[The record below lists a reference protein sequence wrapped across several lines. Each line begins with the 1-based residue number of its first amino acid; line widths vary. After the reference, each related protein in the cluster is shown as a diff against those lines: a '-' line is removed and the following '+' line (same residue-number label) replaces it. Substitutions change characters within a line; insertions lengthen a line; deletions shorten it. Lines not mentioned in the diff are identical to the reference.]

1 MHSRAALLQLVAAAA
16 GAVAWTAPP
25 APLTNQTNLPPAT
38 PGVFA
43 SSARAAI
50 AADADAVFAAVLDF
64 AAYPDWNPFVRCV
77 RASVSRACGS
87 RVRACSSA
95 VLADAAF
102 VPLPADEQTV
112 AENKRAI
119 FVVQIPPLAGP
130 ISAGTPPD
138 PLNTQVS
145 LENVTHLEPAA
156 RRVAWAYA
164 AVPALAISAERW
176 SAVSVIADGPQAG
189 LALYESREVYAG
201 ALAPAVEALY
211 GTGLQEAYDAQ
222 AAALKQL
229 LEG

>member
-1 MHSRAALLQLVAAAA
+1 VDGAC
-16 GAVAWTAPP
+16 GAVDKPDESAARYAGRVRVVCARRDRRGRRRRLRRGPRLRCVP
-25 APLTNQTNLPPAT
+25 RLEPVRAVRARLRLGRARLTC
-38 PGVFA
+38 
-43 SSARAAI
+43 ARA
-50 AADADAVFAAVLDF
+50 
-64 AAYPDWNPFVRCV
+64 R
-77 RASVSRACGS
+77 R
-87 RVRACSSA
+87 SA
-95 VLADAAF
+95 VLTDAAF
-102 VPLPADEQTV
+102 VPLPTDEQTV

-145 LENVTHLEPAA
+145 LENVTHLEPAL

>member
-1 MHSRAALLQLVAAAA
+1 V
-16 GAVAWTAPP
+16 
-25 APLTNQTNLPPAT
+25 LT
-38 PGVFA
+38 
-43 SSARAAI
+43 
-50 AADADAVFAAVLDF
+50 
-64 AAYPDWNPFVRCV
+64 
-77 RASVSRACGS
+77 
-87 RVRACSSA
+87 
-95 VLADAAF
+95 DAAF
-102 VPLPADEQTV
+102 VPLPTDEQTV

-130 ISAGTPPD
+130 ISAGTPLD
-138 PLNTQVS
+138 TQVS
-145 LENVTHLEPAA
+145 LENVTHLEPAL